1 MNRYI
6 LIIVCL
12 LNFSLGSRVIWSSTP
27 IDKFINHNFNQ
38 MIFRE
43 PVYLIPYDLKIG
55 FFNYGGSDYFRNVMN
70 GNFNLDSNP
79 IILDNQDINNDFIS
93 SPKVRNGYFIELDIM
108 KYNLLEKIYHQN
120 LSDFHIGFGLRY
132 SNMLSN
138 PKAPIYFDEND
149 NRNDKS
155 YRFRPLILDGFFNIS
170 SIVQYSPKFYL
181 YGYYSF
187 GLSYAS
193 IYESLSQERY
203 INGSGFNESFS
214 LGYKYIINQNSLP
227 YNHVLGL
234 ELRFGRTYID
244 KVYDSEDV
252 TPIIGMDINSA
263 GLFATF
269 GTLFGGQNTK
279 ADEAYS
285 MMLNEDYIGAVIKFK
300 QFLNIYNHEFRYDE
314 AKRML
319 NFCYTQ
325 IPYQYFDKAVAFF
338 NETKHNQAL
347 LNFNKAEQTADSDLI
362 LEIESYK
369 RDIAKYMIEET
380 DNNLH
385 KVSFSQSIN
394 QLNKARKISPY
405 LWAKSDRVEAKILI
419 LKGDILKNL
428 NNYFY
433 AIDYYQE
440 ALELD
445 PSLFSEINNKYT
457 ELVISIIKD
466 INNTNHPNE
475 LKLAT
480 EYLKMIIKMKPQY
493 SDNLN
498 KFITQIDQKLKNYEY
513 SITKAGLKKYVEDK
527 KKQKYNRL
535 LDKDINL
542 GMSMHTV
549 EIIMGVPNTI
559 VLENDYELWIY
570 EFEESIS
577 TYFFKNYFLMKIDK

>member
-12 LNFSLGSRVIWSSTP
+12 LNFSLGSRITWSSTP

-55 FFNYGGSDYFRNVMN
+55 FFNYGGPGYFENVMN

-79 IILDNQDINNDFIS
+79 IILDNQDINNDFIAS
-93 SPKVRNGYFIELDIM
+93 SEFRTGYFIELDIM

-138 PKAPIYFDEND
+138 PKAPIYFDEDD
-149 NRNDKS
+149 NRNDKG

-203 INGSGFNESFS
+203 INGSGFNENFS

-227 YNHVLGL
+227 YNHVVGL

-300 QFLNIYNHEFRYDE
+300 QFLNIYNHEFRYDK

-325 IPYQYFDKAVAFF
+325 IPYQYFDKAVVFF

-369 RDIAKYMIEET
+369 RDIAKYIIEET

-385 KVSFSQSIN
+385 KVAFSQSIN

-445 PSLFSEINNKYT
+445 PSLFTEVNNKYT

-466 INNTNHPNE
+466 INDTSHPNE

-480 EYLKMIIKMKPQY
+480 EYLKMIIKLKPQY

-498 KFITQIDQKLKNYEY
+498 KFIIQIDQKLKNYDY

-535 LDKDINL
+535 LDKEINL
-542 GMSMHTV
+542 GMSMHAV
-549 EIIMGVPNTI
+549 EIIMGTPNTI
-559 VLENDYELWIY
+559 VLENGYELWIY
-570 EFEESIS
+570 EIEESIS

>member
-1 MNRYI
+1 M
-6 LIIVCL
+6 
-12 LNFSLGSRVIWSSTP
+12 NFSLGSRIAWSSTP
-27 IDKFINHNFNQ
+27 IDKFINYNFNQ

-55 FFNYGGSDYFRNVMN
+55 FFNYGGSGYFENVMN

-93 SPKVRNGYFIELDIM
+93 SSEFRNGYFIELDIM

-138 PKAPIYFDEND
+138 PKAPIYFDEDD
-149 NRNDKS
+149 NRNDKG

-193 IYESLSQERY
+193 IYESLSQERH
-203 INGSGFNESFS
+203 INGSGFNESLS

-227 YNHVLGL
+227 YNHVVGL

-300 QFLNIYNHEFRYDE
+300 QFLNIYNHEFRYDK

-445 PSLFSEINNKYT
+445 PSLFTEVNNKYT

-466 INNTNHPNE
+466 INDTSHPNE

-480 EYLKMIIKMKPQY
+480 EYLKMIIKLKPQY

-498 KFITQIDQKLKNYEY
+498 KFIIQIDQKLKNYDY

-535 LDKDINL
+535 LDKEINL
-542 GMSMHTV
+542 GMSMHAV
-549 EIIMGVPNTI
+549 EIIMGSPNTI
-559 VLENDYELWIY
+559 VLENGYELWIY
-570 EFEESIS
+570 EIEESIS

>member
-12 LNFSLGSRVIWSSTP
+12 LNFSLGSRITWSSTS

-55 FFNYGGSDYFRNVMN
+55 FFNYGGSGYFENVMN

-93 SPKVRNGYFIELDIM
+93 SPESRNGYFIELDIM

-149 NRNDKS
+149 NRNDKG

-170 SIVQYSPKFYL
+170 SVVQYSQKFYL

-203 INGSGFNESFS
+203 INGSGFNESLS

-227 YNHVLGL
+227 YNHVVGL

-269 GTLFGGQNTK
+269 GTLFGGHNTK

-300 QFLNIYNHEFRYDE
+300 QFLNIYNHEFKYDE
-314 AKRML
+314 AKKML

-325 IPYQYFDKAVAFF
+325 IPYQYFDKAVTFF
-338 NETKHNQAL
+338 NEKKYNQAL
-347 LNFNKAEQTADSDLI
+347 LNFDKAEQTADSDLI

-369 RDIAKYMIEET
+369 RDIAKYIIEET

-385 KVSFSQSIN
+385 KVSFSKSIN

-445 PSLFSEINNKYT
+445 PSLFTEVNTKYT

-466 INNTNHPNE
+466 INDTNHPNE

-480 EYLKMIIKMKPQY
+480 EYLKMIIKLKPQY
-493 SDNLN
+493 SDDLN
-498 KFITQIDQKLKNYEY
+498 KFIIQIDKKLKNYDY

-535 LDKDINL
+535 LDKEINL
-542 GMSMHTV
+542 GMSMHAV

-559 VLENDYELWIY
+559 VLENGYELWVY
-570 EFEESIS
+570 EIEESIS